1 MRRIVGRLL
10 GGGAFL
16 LLTLA
21 VPIAAPAQ
29 DKEVPKAPKG
39 FDAKRDGIERGTVE
53 TVEYDSKTVGAK
65 RKLVVYLPP
74 GYAKD
79 TKYPVFYLLHG
90 KGGNETNWTKAGAA
104 HTILDNLY
112 ADKKLV
118 PMIVVM
124 PNGELPNTGKDF
136 VGGFENELLKDI
148 LPTVEGR
155 YMVLTDADHRALAGL
170 SMGGGQ
176 SLRIG
181 LKHLD
186 KFAWIGGFSSAIFG
200 KATLPDG
207 AEAAKKIRL
216 LWVSCGDA
224 DTLLNANRTYHNN
237 LEQQKIPHVWH
248 LETGAHTFTVWRN
261 DLYLFSQRLFK
272 DNKEDKEDK
281 GKK

>member
-1 MRRIVGRLL
+1 MQRIIGRLL
-10 GGGAFL
+10 GGSALPL
-16 LLTLA
+16 LLMVL
-21 VPIAAPAQ
+21 PIAAQPQ
-29 DKEVPKAPKG
+29 EIPKAPKG
-39 FDAKRDGIERGTVE
+39 FDVRRDNIERGTVE

-90 KGGNETNWTKAGAA
+90 KGGNESNWTKAGAA
-104 HTILDNLY
+104 AVILDNLY

-124 PNGELPNTGKDF
+124 PNGELPNTGKKDF
-136 VGGFENELLKDI
+136 TSGFENELLKDVI
-148 LPTVEGR
+148 PTVEGR
-155 YMVLTDADHRALAGL
+155 YAVLTDAEHRAVAGL

-176 SLRIG
+176 ALRIG

-200 KATLPDG
+200 KAALPGD
-207 AEAAKKIRL
+207 AADAAKKIRL

-224 DTLLNANRTYHNN
+224 DTLLDANKGFHNS

-248 LETGAHTFTVWRN
+248 LETGAHTFAVWRN

-272 DNKEDKEDK
+272 DKE
-281 GKK
+281 G